1 LGLRWQVRRNGLG
14 ELSDIPKNILRAFSK
29 RRVDIEAAMVER
41 GVTSASAA
49 EKAALATRARKPG
62 EAAPLDRL
70 REAWRAQLAEI
81 PYPDG
86 YGGHHPTTPGD
97 LVLDTTFRGSP
108 SLLEPDHVE
117 AVFRVLAGEAKV
129 SLDDWEID
137 EQVAP
142 DTRIMPVTLFGSTFS
157 RRDAICAVARAF
169 DVTPDRALRLTSD
182 FLERDSVV
190 RVLTD
195 PEAEVVSVAGA
206 EQIRSKGGRLI
217 PPTSGDRRY
226 TTTELLAAEE
236 RIVSSAVGRTG
247 EQSAQVAPALVDQVL
262 RMHPHLDGEQADGVR
277 ALLTSGNGYDLV
289 VGQAGTGKSTML
301 RAARIGWE
309 EAGFKVIGT
318 AVAARTAADLEA
330 ATGIPSSSLTQILA
344 DLRESRG
351 LTSEYVIVV
360 DEASMVGSRYLDKL
374 RSHVDAIGAKLVL
387 VGDNRQLSS
396 IDAGGAVRTL
406 SRELGTHVVTLT
418 TNRRQADPD
427 QQWERDALIAL
438 REGNVTPAVHAY
450 ADHGRVTIAGTIA
463 EAHQRLIDDWWAVYH
478 EHTTAILAVRRID
491 VRALNEMARARRQ
504 AAGELGQEIR
514 VGERAFSIGDRVIF
528 ERNQR
533 VRDADRVDKAEQASL
548 VRIRNGTFA
557 TVVGLVDSTGEHGAR
572 PDREARQELAALV
585 VQLEDGSRAILPRDY
600 VEHST
605 SLGYAMTVFRS
616 QGITVDHTFGLGG
629 DSLSQE
635 VGYTQLSRGR
645 LSNNLYV
652 TAPENPRWAVGHI
665 GEDARQ
671 RDEIDALVDAL
682 SRSREQTMAKDR
694 LPSWPAIS
702 PDDLDATYCQHATL
716 GRWLTDHAPVD
727 MTDELADAHRRDLAA
742 RTAGREDRAARE
754 DLAALAGAQRERNA
768 WVTHHQDEIATW
780 S

>member
-1 LGLRWQVRRNGLG
+1 
-14 ELSDIPKNILRAFSK
+14 
-29 RRVDIEAAMVER
+29 M
-41 GVTSASAA
+41 
-49 EKAALATRARKPG
+49 
-62 EAAPLDRL
+62 
-70 REAWRAQLAEI
+70 
-81 PYPDG
+81 
-86 YGGHHPTTPGD
+86 
-97 LVLDTTFRGSP
+97 P
-108 SLLEPDHVE
+108 S
-117 AVFRVLAGEAKV
+117 
-129 SLDDWEID
+129 
-137 EQVAP
+137 
-142 DTRIMPVTLFGSTFS
+142 
-157 RRDAICAVARAF
+157 
-169 DVTPDRALRLTSD
+169 
-182 FLERDSVV
+182 
-190 RVLTD
+190 
-195 PEAEVVSVAGA
+195 
-206 EQIRSKGGRLI
+206 
-217 PPTSGDRRY
+217 
-226 TTTELLAAEE
+226 
-236 RIVSSAVGRTG
+236 
-247 EQSAQVAPALVDQVL
+247 
-262 RMHPHLDGEQADGVR
+262 
-277 ALLTSGNGYDLV
+277 
-289 VGQAGTGKSTML
+289 
-301 RAARIGWE
+301 
-309 EAGFKVIGT
+309 
-318 AVAARTAADLEA
+318 
-330 ATGIPSSSLTQILA
+330 
-344 DLRESRG
+344 
-351 LTSEYVIVV
+351 
-360 DEASMVGSRYLDKL
+360 
-374 RSHVDAIGAKLVL
+374 GAKLVL

-533 VRDADRVDKAEQASL
+533 VRDADRVDKAETGQLGANPERAPSPRWSARSIPQASMGPGPIGRL
-548 VRIRNGTFA
+548 
-557 TVVGLVDSTGEHGAR
+557 AR
-572 PDREARQELAALV
+572 RRSAALV

-629 DSLSQE
+629 DSLFQE

-780 S
+780 SQLEGAIRRYEYRLGQAAIYARPEHLLNVLGPLPDRITDTERWQVAAGAIEAYRSRWNIAAGESIDTEPTNPEQRAHWDKTAAALASAGFTTPVGSPGGEVGAASLASRLGTRSGTWS